1 MKDERLA
8 RCCFAGHSQVYD
20 ANLKD
25 RVLDTVRGLFLDSG
39 VSEFWVG
46 NYGQFDKIAASAVRS
61 LKQELPTISLSL
73 VIPYLTQE
81 INEYREEYYKD
92 YDSIIMA
99 DIPEN
104 TPRNLKI
111 IKANQ
116 FMVDNSDYLVC
127 YVNTSWGGA
136 VKTMEYGLKK
146 NVRVMNLGTLPAE

>member
-1 MKDERLA
+1 M
-8 RCCFAGHSQVYD
+8 
-20 ANLKD
+20 
-25 RVLDTVRGLFLDSG
+25 
-39 VSEFWVG
+39 VS
-46 NYGQFDKIAASAVRS
+46 NKIAVSAVRS
-61 LKQELPTISLSL
+61 LKQEFPAISLSL

-81 INEYREEYYKD
+81 INEYREEYYKN

-99 DIPEN
+99 DIPES

-146 NVRVMNLGTLPAE
+146 NVRVINLGTLPAEQ

>member
-1 MKDERLA
+1 MSDDRST
-8 RCCFAGHSQVYD
+8 RCCFAGHSQIYGADIKAQVID
-20 ANLKD
+20 
-25 RVLDTVRGLFLDSG
+25 VVRSLIIDSG

-99 DIPEN
+99 DIDKFIELQHIN
-104 TPRNLKI
+104 GNDCDDATVDS
-111 IKANQ
+111 IKK
-116 FMVDNSDYLVC
+116 F
-127 YVNTSWGGA
+127 
-136 VKTMEYGLKK
+136 
-146 NVRVMNLGTLPAE
+146 